1 MKQHPFWRRGEFWL
15 SAGGLAVL
23 TAVFLVWYR
32 SKEVSGPG
40 LAAALC
46 SAGLFAA
53 VCLRFV
59 PEWLAFWRRERAGQ
73 AALPISGGKSEPR
86 YIEGKIFL
94 SLLLVE
100 AAVVLA
106 VYLLRRRAGYQGSFV
121 EGLSFWTCTDSGH
134 YLDIARDW
142 YLSEGEW
149 DRLVQL
155 VFLPG
160 YPLAVRLV
168 DLLVGNLLYSGM
180 LVSALSFAGAGCVL
194 YRLFWLDCPHGDA
207 LRAVRWFCLL
217 PGGFFFAAP
226 MSESLFLLLCAA
238 CLYCA
243 RTERWTL
250 GCALGGLAAFT
261 RSLGLTLL
269 VPLFFELVSR
279 AVRRRERPISPGRL
293 AGRGAALL
301 LIPAGF
307 GIYCWVNYLVAG
319 NPFQFMEYQ
328 RLHWS
333 QQLGWFFNTAAYQTD
348 LAIQCWG
355 NNLHN
360 LLGLWLPNLLATF
373 SSLIVML
380 LAVKKLRPS
389 YTAWYLAYFVVA
401 IGATWLLSAPRY
413 LIALIPLPLS
423 LARLTRRPAVDAL
436 VSLVSGLLYLL
447 YLYAFVM
454 RWQVW

>member
-194 YRLFWLDCPHGDA
+194 YRLFRLDCPHGDA

-243 RTERWTL
+243 RTGRWTL
-250 GCALGGLAAFT
+250 GCVLGGLAAFT

>member
-194 YRLFWLDCPHGDA
+194 YRLFRLDCPHGDA

-250 GCALGGLAAFT
+250 GCALGGLAALT